1 MLEQVFD
8 TSLML
13 NMVMNN
19 LTSLAVFSLQNSALK
34 QKKTPLTVQLQ
45 ESVYLIFFTPVEIFC
60 IAIQLPHT
68 QWQS

>member
-19 LTSLAVFSLQNSALK
+19 LTSLDMFSLQNSALK

-60 IAIQLPHT
+60 TAIQLPHT